1 VHLRRLLRRLAFL
14 VVTVL
19 LLVPAGSTAPPRAEL
34 VGRGDLAAFE
44 RYFEW
49 YIPRQ
54 LRRHG
59 VPGVSVALVDE
70 HGIVWA
76 RGFGHA
82 DLERRVRATTQT
94 VYQVGS
100 LSKVVTATAVMR
112 EVERGRLRLDAP
124 IQKYLPKFSIQSR
137 WGSDP
142 APTLREL
149 LSHHAGLPTYYLK
162 GFFSRQPLAELV
174 EALKAEHLAYPPRT
188 VFNYSNLGPDIAG
201 AALERLSHQDFA
213 AYMQQAL
220 LDPLGMAHSSFAF
233 DARVQPL
240 LARGYVKQTPAEP
253 VTIRDAPAGGLF
265 SNAEDLARFMRLV
278 LRGGELDGRRL
289 LRPETVAAMLTPQ
302 YADAPLNFGQRFGL
316 GWMLSGIPVENAG
329 SVAWHNGGTK
339 TFLSQMVLL
348 PEKKLGVVVLAN
360 ADTAGPVVY
369 ETAEEILR
377 LALQVRAGITPPPT
391 PPRRPEVVLPPATL
405 EAYAGD
411 YSLMGTLAHLERHGN
426 RLTYRFLG
434 YRLELVPVSA
444 TDFRAEYSILGLFS
458 VPIPF
463 PPVEFARVGQRT
475 LLLMRDR
482 GVAVTGEKIPPYTVP
497 EAWRRRAGSYRLVN
511 PDQEYLVDVEHTR
524 LVVQDGKMLMDVR
537 ISGLEDRDVKVV
549 LVPLNDQAAYV
560 FGLGRNVGDITTA
573 ETRDGKDY
581 TRYSGYLFERVAD

>member
-1 VHLRRLLRRLAFL
+1 MRLRRLLRRLVYL
-14 VVTVL
+14 VVAVL
-19 LLVPAGSTAPPRAEL
+19 LLVPAGSSAPPRPEL
-34 VGRGDLAAFE
+34 IGRGDLAAFE

-59 VPGVSVALVDE
+59 VPGASVALVDE
-70 HGIVWA
+70 HGVIWA

-82 DLERRVRATTQT
+82 DLARRVRATTQT

-100 LSKVVTATAVMR
+100 ISKVVTATAVMR
-112 EVERGRLRLDAP
+112 EIERGRLQLDAP
-124 IQKYLPKFSIQSR
+124 IQRYLPEFSIQSR
-137 WGSDP
+137 WGAAP

-162 GFFSRQPLAELV
+162 GFFSHQSLAELMQ
-174 EALKAEHLAYPPRT
+174 ALKTEHLAYQPRT

-201 AALERLSHQDFA
+201 AALERLSRRDFA

-220 LDPLGMAHSSFAF
+220 LDPLGMAHSSFAL
-233 DARVQPL
+233 DARTRPL

-253 VTIRDAPAGGLF
+253 VIIRDAPAGGLF
-265 SNAEDLARFMRLV
+265 SNVEDLARFMRLV

-329 SVAWHNGGTK
+329 PVAWHNGGTK

-348 PEKKLGVVVLAN
+348 PSMRLGVVVLAN

-377 LALQVRAGITPPPT
+377 LALQVREGVAPAPAPK
-391 PPRRPEVVLPPATL
+391 RRPEVALPPATL

-411 YSLMGTLAHLERHGN
+411 YSLMGTLAQLERHGN

-434 YRLELVPVSA
+434 YRIELVPVSA
-444 TDFRAEYSILGLFS
+444 TDFRAEYRVLGLFS
-458 VPIPF
+458 VPIQF
-463 PPVEFARVGQRT
+463 PPVEFARVGRRT

-497 EAWRRRAGSYRLVN
+497 EAWRRRTGSYRLIN
-511 PDQEYLVDVEHTR
+511 PDAHYLENVEHVR
-524 LVVQDGKMLMDVR
+524 LVMENGRLLMEVR
-537 ISGLEDRDVKVV
+537 ISGLEDREAQVVFMPLSDDV
-549 LVPLNDQAAYV
+549 AYV
-560 FGLGRNVGDITTA
+560 FGLGRNVGDVTWV
-573 ETRDGKDY
+573 ERRGGRELL
-581 TRYSGYLFERVAD
+581 RYSGYFFERQP